1 MRTIAILLASASL
14 ACAQASLAPIGLQFF
29 DASGRVLSGG
39 KIYTCVAG
47 ATCPGTP
54 LTTYVDKTGAVA
66 ATNPIILDSGGKA
79 ATNGQN
85 GIWIGQGLYKFVI
98 QTSAGVLVRTYDGVG
113 TGIADPGANGVMYR
127 SAVNTTRVATLAD
140 MQALGVL
147 SLDGSA
153 APVDNELLSF
163 NLSTGLLRASG
174 VVTSGG
180 AIGTGTNGT
189 VFTFT
194 EAAAPTAPA
203 AGKWSWYVDSTSHAA
218 KAVGNAATWY
228 IGMFTTPGVS
238 GDIVLWDS
246 TAGFVDGGPPASP
259 YPAIADASPI
269 NWDVGKKAVSNASTT
284 LNHATASRTLN
295 MVNMVNGGFYT
306 IIVDQDATGGA
317 SLLGGSGCFWVTPG
331 GTGTGLLPIVT
342 IANQV
347 STISI
352 TYDGGRCYALIA
364 NYTGM

>member
-1 MRTIAILLASASL
+1 MRTIAILIASASL
-14 ACAQASLAPIGLQFF
+14 ACAQTSLAPIGLQFF

-39 KIYTCVAG
+39 KIYACVAG

-113 TGIADPGANGVMYR
+113 LGIADPGSNGVMYR
-127 SAVNTTRVATLAD
+127 SAVNTTRAATLAD
-140 MQALGVL
+140 LTALGVL
-147 SLDGSA
+147 SLSGST
-153 APVDNELLSF
+153 APADETVLSYDIG
-163 NLSTGLLRASG
+163 TGLLKDSG
-174 VVTSGG
+174 IHATGG
-180 AIGTGTNGT
+180 AIDTGTNGT

-238 GDIVLWDS
+238 GDVVLWDS

-295 MVNMVNGGFYT
+295 MLNMVNGGFYT